1 MKIPFIAQSTKVQS
15 KQMGVA
21 YDPSSEIKAQSA
33 AIKNIESVVNLV
45 EGFQNSFR
53 AAEDKADLTRYKKAS
68 TDLSRKMAEKKA
80 EILLDP
86 ENKIEADQ
94 VYNAYLQPM
103 VDDFKKNQLPNIV
116 SGRNLSQ
123 YENSF
128 SVTESEMILAD
139 STDNLDRRIRD
150 TAATIGVDLEDQIL
164 AGNDAAAESNYNQII
179 KLQGIGTANK
189 IKNNAFQKRY
199 DLERMNAFNEYKTG
213 SISYQ
218 EYQEKITAIGLQSP
232 ETFGEM
238 DKQRNILSSAKIMN
252 ETNKQLQQITQD
264 SIKLINE
271 GFEKGDL
278 DVISITAKN
287 SNLPPEYVDLVQQ
300 TALSKLSQIAAQESS
315 FKQEKLDIGNDAT
328 DFLEG
333 YQALLRGENVNVN
346 DLLGVAYGSNDPR
359 VGELAILLVGD
370 LISDAAREG
379 KTISLHEG
387 ILSLDKIGMKE
398 FNNQET
404 PMGQYSADYFDN
416 VLKVIYTQSPDDG
429 IKFLNKKAKQWTK
442 WKNNNPNA
450 TNDDYLEFRTDNLR
464 IYNQNIIKN
473 SSTTGI
479 GRFQSNMEI
488 NANSIASEVYGD

>member
-1 MKIPFIAQSTKVQS
+1 MKIPFITQSTKVQPS
-15 KQMGVA
+15 QMGMA
-21 YDPSSEIKAQSA
+21 YNPSSEIQAQSA

-45 EGFQNSFR
+45 EGFQDSFR
-53 AAEDKADLTRYKKAS
+53 AAEDKADLTKYKKAT
-68 TDLSRKMAEKKA
+68 TDLARQMAEKKT
-80 EILLDP
+80 EVLLDP
-86 ENKIEADQ
+86 ENQIQADQ
-94 VYNAYLQPM
+94 VYGSYLQPM

-116 SGRNLSQ
+116 SGRNLSK

-139 STDNLDRRIRD
+139 STDNLDRKIKD
-150 TAATIGVDLEDQIL
+150 TAITIGVDLEDQIL
-164 AGNDAAAESNYNQII
+164 AGNDAAVESNYNQIV
-179 KLQGIGTANK
+179 KLQGIGVANK
-189 IKNNAFQKRY
+189 IQNDAYQKRY

-218 EYQEKITAIGLQSP
+218 EYTAKITAIGLQSP
-232 ETFGEM
+232 ETFGEA
-238 DKQRNILSSAKIMN
+238 DKQKNILSSAKIIN
-252 ETNKQLQQITQD
+252 ETNKQLQKITQD
-264 SIKLINE
+264 SVKLIND

-278 DVISITAKN
+278 DIVGITAKN

-315 FKQEKLDIGNDAT
+315 FGQEALDIGNDAT

-346 DLLGVAYGSNDPR
+346 DLLGVAYGSKDPR

-379 KTISLHEG
+379 KTLSLHEG
-387 ILSLDKIGMKE
+387 IFGFDSPFNKT
-398 FNNQET
+398 FNNKET

-416 VLKVIYTQSPDDG
+416 VLKVVYTQSPNDG
-429 IKFLNKKAKQWTK
+429 IKFLGKKARQWTK
-442 WKNNNPNA
+442 WKNENPDA
-450 TNDDYLEFRTDNLR
+450 TNEEYLEFRSENLR
-464 IYNQNIIKN
+464 IYSQNIIKN

-479 GRFQSNMEI
+479 GRFKSFMEV
-488 NANSIASEVYGD
+488 NANAIAAEVYGD